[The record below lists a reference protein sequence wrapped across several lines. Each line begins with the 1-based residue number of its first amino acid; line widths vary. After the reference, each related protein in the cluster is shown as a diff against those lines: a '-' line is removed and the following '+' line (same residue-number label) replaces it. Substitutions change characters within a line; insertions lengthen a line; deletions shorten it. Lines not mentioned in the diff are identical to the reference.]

1 MARQNVNIAK
11 NDFMTLKWRHNVHVG
26 FFGKSL
32 KLIAFVVQK
41 L

>member
-26 FFGKSL
+26 FSGKSL

>member
-11 NDFMTLKWRHNVHVG
+11 NDYMTLKWRNDVHVG
-26 FFGKSL
+26 FSGKSL
-32 KLIAFVVQK
+32 RLIAYVVQK

>member
-11 NDFMTLKWRHNVHVG
+11 NDFMTLKWRHDVHVG
-26 FFGKSL
+26 FSGENL
-32 KLIAFVVQK
+32 KLMVFVVQK